1 MRPVLLLLIVGLTR
15 ATMAAGTPVIGTPV
29 EVEVHD
35 IGRGDELVEETREAL
50 GHVGR
55 VLAEAR
61 GEKDPLRQGCV
72 REKQARV
79 VALSKVAGESHA
91 AWRGALREGRL
102 PAARHAR
109 DRLVLTHAKVL
120 AYRAEA
126 DQCVGSLAFSD
137 PSGRASR
144 QVVQW
149 PDLPATD
156 TLSPLTTGATD
167 AQRPPPASPVR

>member
-1 MRPVLLLLIVGLTR
+1 MRPVFPLLAAVAMR
-15 ATMAAGTPVIGTPV
+15 AVAAVAAEAPA
-29 EVEVHD
+29 EVEVPD
-35 IGRGDELVEETREAL
+35 LGRGDELVEESKDAL
-50 GHVGR
+50 AHVAK
-55 VLAEAR
+55 VFAEAK

-79 VALSKVAGESHA
+79 EALSKVAQSSLDV
-91 AWRGALREGRL
+91 WRSALREGRL
-102 PAARHAR
+102 PTARHAR
-109 DRLVLTHAKVL
+109 DKLVLTHAKVL

-137 PSGRASR
+137 PGAGSSR
-144 QVVQW
+144 QIVQW
-149 PDLPATD
+149 PDLPASD

>member
-1 MRPVLLLLIVGLTR
+1 MRPVLPLLVAVLMRT
-15 ATMAAGTPVIGTPV
+15 AAAAEAPV

-35 IGRGDELVEETREAL
+35 LGRGDELVEESQDAL
-50 GHVGR
+50 GRVGK
-55 VLAEAR
+55 VLAEAKD
-61 GEKDPLRQGCV
+61 EKDPLRQGCV

-79 VALSKVAGESHA
+79 VALSKVARESLA
-91 AWRGALREGRL
+91 FWRAALREGRL

-137 PSGRASR
+137 PSAGATR
-144 QVVQW
+144 QIVQW
-149 PDLPATD
+149 PDLPSSD
-156 TLSPLTTGATD
+156 TLSPLTSGVTD

>member
-1 MRPVLLLLIVGLTR
+1 MRFVLLLLVVVLTR
-15 ATMAAGTPVIGTPV
+15 AAAAAGPPAAGTRV

-35 IGRGDELVEETREAL
+35 LGRGDELVEEAREAL
-50 GHVGR
+50 GHVGK
-55 VLAEAR
+55 VLAEAK

-79 VALSKVAGESHA
+79 VALAKVAGDSLA
-91 AWRGALREGRL
+91 AWRGAVREGRL

-109 DRLVLTHAKVL
+109 DRLVLAHAKVL

-137 PSGRASR
+137 PSGSASR

-149 PDLPATD
+149 PDLPSTD